1 MTAQEV
7 MMSVSVEIM
16 AGRLLRYLLTWHDQ
30 HGAIHGVH
38 THPVWRIHPGVMEDH
53 YTGYSAWGAPYL
65 LGLADLVEKTGADE
79 VWVPSE
85 RLVRWLLTTQLP
97 TGKWDNAGAEFGRC
111 FNDSPV
117 DNMLQDLSLASFA
130 GKLRARLG
138 EATFRE
144 IDERVRRNLDL
155 YRLPVEQIPARGCW
169 GIGTV
174 NQDCAGIWA
183 VFEWMNAFGW
193 DATLEAEALA
203 GLDIHLKNDLIH
215 GLPDAESAGM
225 LRGDGDPD
233 YIEPAEYYGVI
244 IPAYIWGYRRSGDRR
259 YLDAALALARHVM
272 RTTWTDAQGCRRLY
286 RNYHKINGVWRVC
299 NEPMLISGGGLACR
313 ALRELQALTPEAEIE
328 RFLTD
333 MTATC
338 THYQNPYGFIAQAT
352 GWHDDFDII
361 CGTVWQCHDL
371 AWLAGEVC
379 DPAAFLA
386 ALREPAPD
394 LGVVIGWLD
403 CWIENATQWAIQR
416 EWSMGFGYVGAKTA
430 DHGYPSIPTWCGPR
444 HPPMELAPKVEVRL
458 VDGTF
463 VIHAPGYKTIAVLSL
478 YGKPWERADGAGCAG
493 GG

>member
-1 MTAQEV
+1 
-7 MMSVSVEIM
+7 MSSEIM
-16 AGRLLRYLLTWHDQ
+16 AGRLLRYLLTWHDE

-65 LGLADLVEKTGADE
+65 LGLADLVEKTGAAT
-79 VWVPSE
+79 VWTASE
-85 RLVRWLLTTQLP
+85 KLVRWLLTTQLP

-117 DNMLQDLSLASFA
+117 DNMLQNLSLAYFA
-130 GKLRARLG
+130 RIMRSRLG
-138 EATFRE
+138 EATFHE
-144 IDERVRRNLDL
+144 IGERTRRNLDL
-155 YRLPVEQIPARGCW
+155 YRLPVDQIPMRGHW

-193 DATLEAEALA
+193 DETLENEAMA
-203 GLDIHLKNDLIH
+203 GLDIHMLNDIIY
-215 GLPDAESAGM
+215 GLPDTKSAGM
-225 LRGDGDPD
+225 LRGEGPD

-244 IPAYIWGYRRSGDRR
+244 IPAYIWGYRRSGDQR
-259 YLDAALALARHVM
+259 YLDAALALARHVI

-313 ALRELQALTPEAEIE
+313 VLRELLAFGPDAEIE
-328 RFLTD
+328 RFLAD

-338 THYQNPYGFIAQAT
+338 AHYQNPYGFIAQAT

-371 AWLAGEVC
+371 AWLAAEVK
-379 DPAAFLA
+379 DSTAFITA
-386 ALREPAPD
+386 FHEPAPD
-394 LGVVIGWLD
+394 LGIVIGWLD
-403 CWIENATQWAIQR
+403 CWVENATQWAIQR
-416 EWSMGFGYVGAKTA
+416 EYSMGFGYVGAKTA
-430 DHGYPSIPTWCGPR
+430 DYGYLSMPEWCGPK
-444 HPPMELAPKVEVRL
+444 HPPMELMPKVEVRL

-463 VIHAPGYKTIAVLSL
+463 VIHAPGYKKVAVLSL
-478 YGKPWERADGAGCAG
+478 YGKPWERADGALCDG